1 MRTAIFC
8 PKHLKFLL
16 SLSLLIFLGYNAHP
30 QNLTLTSGFAHNDY
44 WHKRPLYDA
53 LDNGFTHI
61 EADIYLRG
69 NKLIV
74 AHIFPIFKKQHTLEK
89 LYFNPLLECIKDTNK
104 EIKCPQYPLTL
115 MIDIKSD
122 ADKTYEAL
130 EVLLD
135 KYKSILSGYDNG
147 VYTQRQVT
155 VVITGHKP
163 YELIRAQKNR
173 LAFIDEDLMQVKQ
186 DTLSKNLYQTAS
198 CKYSHLLKWDG
209 KGNFSPFERQR
220 LRTYVMMAHRFGKK
234 VRLWASPENETVWR
248 ELLNCGVDLINTDRL
263 VELKN
268 FLQAGPKSY
277 AKVD

>member
-1 MRTAIFC
+1 MPTAFYC
-8 PKHLKFLL
+8 PKHLKFLFL
-16 SLSLLIFLGYNAHP
+16 VLLISLGYNSYS
-30 QNLTLTSGFAHNDY
+30 QNLRLLNGFAHNDY

-74 AHIFPIFKKQHTLEK
+74 AHILPIFKKQRTLER
-89 LYFNPLLECIKDTNK
+89 LYFKPLMECIEGNNK
-104 EIKCPQYPLTL
+104 EIKCPVYPLTL

-122 ADKTYEAL
+122 ADKTYQAL
-130 EVLLD
+130 EILLE
-135 KYKSILSGYDNG
+135 KYRPILSGYNNG

-163 YELIRAQKNR
+163 SEMIKTQQNR
-173 LAFIDEDLMQVKQ
+173 LAFIDEDLMQLKQ
-186 DTLSKNLYQTAS
+186 DTISKNLYQTAS

-209 KGNFSPFERQR
+209 RGDFSPVEKKR
-220 LRTYVMMAHRFGKK
+220 LCTYVMLAHRFGKK
-234 VRLWASPENETVWR
+234 VRLWASPENEAVWK
-248 ELLNCGVDLINTDRL
+248 ELLNCGVDLINTDKL

-268 FLQAGPKSY
+268 FLTSGPKSY
-277 AKVD
+277 AKID

>member
-1 MRTAIFC
+1 
-8 PKHLKFLL
+8 
-16 SLSLLIFLGYNAHP
+16 
-30 QNLTLTSGFAHNDY
+30 
-44 WHKRPLYDA
+44 
-53 LDNGFTHI
+53 
-61 EADIYLRG
+61 
-69 NKLIV
+69 
-74 AHIFPIFKKQHTLEK
+74 
-89 LYFNPLLECIKDTNK
+89 
-104 EIKCPQYPLTL
+104 

-173 LAFIDEDLMQVKQ
+173 LAFIDEDLMEVKQ

-198 CKYSHLLKWDG
+198 CKFSHLLKWDG
-209 KGNFSPFERQR
+209 KGSLSPFERQR

-248 ELLNCGVDLINTDRL
+248 ELLNCGVDLINTDKL
-263 VELKN
+263 VQLKN

>member
-1 MRTAIFC
+1 MPTAFFC
-8 PKHLKFLL
+8 PKHLKYLL
-16 SLSLLIFLGYNAHP
+16 ILLLIFLGYNSYS
-30 QNLTLTSGFAHNDY
+30 QNLSSAAGFAHNDY

-53 LDNGFTHI
+53 LDNGFTNI

-74 AHIFPIFKKQHTLEK
+74 AHILPIFKKQKTLER
-89 LYFNPLLECIKDTNK
+89 LYLGPLMACINGTNK
-104 EIKCPQYPLTL
+104 DIKCPTYPLTL

-130 EVLLD
+130 EQILE
-135 KYKSILSGYDNG
+135 KYRPILSGYENG

-163 YELIRAQKNR
+163 YTLIKAQKSR

-186 DTLSKNLYQTAS
+186 DTLAKNLYQTAS

-209 KGNFSPFERQR
+209 KGNFPPFERQR
-220 LRTYVMMAHRFGKK
+220 LRMYVLLAHRFGKK
-234 VRLWASPENETVWR
+234 VRLWASPENEEVWR

-263 VELKN
+263 VELHN

-277 AKVD
+277 AQVN